1 VSCAPALGLGVI
13 GAGAFARFVLSA
25 ADDLPTV
32 EVVAVTDA
40 DHDRA
45 QRVAAAHRAR
55 PVAGLAG
62 LLDEDRVEA
71 VVIATPP
78 STHAPLAVQALAA
91 GRHVFCEKPVALTDS
106 DADRVRGA
114 VLRSGR
120 TFVVDHVLRYNPV
133 LAALRRL
140 HDDRLLGAVQRLA
153 FENDAAD
160 EDLPAGHWFWDD
172 TVSGGILLEHGVHF
186 FDAAAMLISEPAY
199 QVQAIGGARPGG
211 PIDTV
216 VCTVAHVGGAL
227 ASYAHGFSH
236 PRRAERQL
244 MRVDFGLAEARV
256 HGWIPLR
263 VDLDAWADDAAA
275 DRFEQLPGHATE
287 LLAIAGIPRSG
298 REQITVSVTR
308 DAAPAP
314 TRARGR
320 PRRAPHHVRA
330 RIQLGSADAKHRVYR
345 DSVRAALLD
354 LTVCAR
360 TGSTPRADIEAGR
373 AAVHIAVA
381 GTRALRDGCTH
392 RLSNEELPCPAD

>member
-1 VSCAPALGLGVI
+1 L
-13 GAGAFARFVLSA
+13 
-25 ADDLPTV
+25 DD
-32 EVVAVTDA
+32 
-40 DHDRA
+40 
-45 QRVAAAHRAR
+45 
-55 PVAGLAG
+55 
-62 LLDEDRVEA
+62 DRVEA

-78 STHAPLAVQALAA
+78 STHAPLAMQALAA
-91 GRHVFCEKPVALTDS
+91 ERHVFCEKPVALTDA
-106 DADRVRGA
+106 DADRVRAA
-114 VLRSGR
+114 VVSSSR

-140 HDDRLLGAVQRLA
+140 HDDSLLGAVQRLA

-160 EDLPAGHWFWDD
+160 EDLPAGHWFWDE

-186 FDAAAMLISEPAY
+186 FDAAAMLINEPP
-199 QVQAIGGARPGG
+199 QRVQAIGSARPGGG

-216 VCTVAHVGGAL
+216 VCTVAHAGGAL

-244 MRVDFGLAEARV
+244 MRLDFGLAEARL

-263 VDLDAWADDAAA
+263 ADLDAWADDAAA
-275 DRFEQLPGHATE
+275 DRFERLPGRAAE
-287 LLAIAGIPRSG
+287 LLTVAGVRPSG

-308 DAAPAP
+308 DAAPAQ
-314 TRARGR
+314 TSARGR
-320 PRRAPHHVRA
+320 PRCAPHHVRA
-330 RIQLGSADAKHRVYR
+330 RIQLGNADAKHRVYR

-354 LTVCAR
+354 LAVCAR

-373 AAVHIAVA
+373 AAVHVAAA

-392 RLSNEELPCPAD
+392 RLSNEEATCAAD